1 MTCSWFAE
9 KNMQIHKP
17 PKIAVTVIAL
27 VALSLLITGCQPSE
41 RDSATEIQHMSLTST
56 SVSTNDVRRNRL
68 QSDDSSV
75 SSKETILILQAL

>member
-9 KNMQIHKP
+9 NNMQKHKP

-41 RDSATEIQHMSLTST
+41 RDSATETQHMSLTST
-56 SVSTNDVRRNRL
+56 SVSTSDVRRNRL

-75 SSKETILILQAL
+75 